1 MSILKHGMNRGP
13 SALIV
18 VGVTLAAAACTE
30 PRRTDQAKPA
40 PSVQPQARVEL
51 SDSLAAPGT
60 EVDVTVRVVGA
71 RLASMTA
78 RLAYDSSGMRFVREE
93 AVSDGATR
101 VVNPQPG
108 LVRFAAIAPNGFAE
122 GRVYT
127 LRFSVV
133 RSSALR
139 SFQLSTDEAHSVSQ
153 ANLAPAFSRKP

>member
-18 VGVTLAAAACTE
+18 LGVSLAAAACTE

-133 RSSALR
+133 RSSGLR

>member
-1 MSILKHGMNRGP
+1 MSILIHVTNRRVP
-13 SALIV
+13 ALIV
-18 VGVTLAAAACTE
+18 FGAALAAAACTE
-30 PRRTDQAKPA
+30 PRRAEQAKPA
-40 PSVQPQARVEL
+40 PSVQPEARIEL
-51 SDSLAAPGT
+51 SDSLAASGT

-93 AVSDGATR
+93 TIGDGATR
-101 VVNPQPG
+101 VANPQPG

-153 ANLAPAFSRKP
+153 ANLVPALTRKP